1 MEYIVTLVEKTVHT
15 VVVESDSFGVEL
27 EDDAR
32 RQWMDGYAV
41 DSNPQLLVLE
51 VTDVTEVPMEDV
63 A

>member
-15 VVVESDSFGVEL
+15 VVVESNKFGVEL

-41 DSNPQLLVLE
+41 DSDPQLLVLE
-51 VTDVTEVPMEDV
+51 VTDVTEIPMEDV

>member
-1 MEYIVTLVEKTVHT
+1 MEYIVTLIETTVHT
-15 VVVESDSFGVEL
+15 VLVESDEVGIRM

-41 DSNPQLLVLE
+41 DSNPQLLSLE
-51 VTDVTEVPMEDV
+51 VTDVTAVPMEDV